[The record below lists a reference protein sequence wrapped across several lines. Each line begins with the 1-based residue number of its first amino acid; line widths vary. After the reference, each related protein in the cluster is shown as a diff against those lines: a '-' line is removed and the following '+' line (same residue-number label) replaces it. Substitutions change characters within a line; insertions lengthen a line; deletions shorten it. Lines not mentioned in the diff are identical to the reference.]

1 MKQKAIDNVQRDLR
15 YLRLLQRDFPTISSV
30 TTEII
35 NLEAIMHLP
44 KPTEHFL
51 ADLHGEHEA
60 FQHVMRTSSG
70 NIRRK
75 VEENYANILSEQEI
89 TDICSLIYY
98 PEEKLKIAKETL
110 KRPERNAYYRKM
122 LERLIPV
129 CRSVSHKYTRSKVRK
144 TLPKEYAYIIEE
156 LLHESV
162 GDPDKQAYFKVIVDT
177 IIDTHRSR
185 HFIQHLCHLIQKLS
199 IDSLHV
205 LGDIFDRGPS
215 AHLIFDTLATYNNMD
230 MVWGNHDILWMGAA
244 AGNPLCAACV
254 VRISLRYANVETLE
268 DGYGIIMRQLATFA
282 LHQYSNDSCDLYMPI
297 LTTDN
302 YISPDEQRVMAL
314 MHKAVSVI
322 QWKLECQY
330 YQRHPEWKLE
340 DRALLEKVNFKDYTI
355 EINGKTYPLK
365 DKNFPT
371 IDPNDPSRLT
381 AEEESLI
388 NALSN
393 SFKRSD
399 KLQKHMD
406 LLLQRGRMYNI
417 TNGNL
422 LFHAAVP
429 LNEDGSCKEVE
440 CLGKKVAGRKL
451 MDRIDWVLRLPFD
464 EINEPEEHR
473 FAIDYYW
480 YVWCGPDSPLFGK
493 SKMATFERYL
503 IDDKSTHEELKS
515 PYYLLRDNAEVCDRL
530 LDAFQVK
537 GKHRHIING
546 HVPVRAGKGEN
557 PIKADGRMMVID
569 GGFAKAYHSKTGIAG
584 YTLVYHSRGFDLV
597 QHAPFLGR
605 DEAVR
610 TGADIQSTTHLV
622 EMTGRREIVADTDKG
637 RAISTQIQ
645 DLKNL
650 LAAYRL
656 GLL

>member
-30 TTEII
+30 TSEII

-51 ADLHGEHEA
+51 ADLHGEYEA

-75 VEENYANILSEQEI
+75 VEENFAGKLSEQEI

-98 PEEKLKIAKETL
+98 PEEKLKIIKDTL

-185 HFIQHLCHLIQKLS
+185 HFIQQLCLLIQRLS
-199 IDSLHV
+199 IDRLHV

-215 AHLIFDTLATYNNMD
+215 AHLIFDTLDSYQSMD
-230 MVWGNHDILWMGAA
+230 MVWGNHDVLWMGAA
-244 AGNPLCAACV
+244 AGNPLCVACV
-254 VRISLRYANVETLE
+254 LRISLRYANIETLE
-268 DGYGIIMRQLATFA
+268 NGYGIIMRQLATFA
-282 LHQYSNDSCDLYMPI
+282 LHQYENDRCELYMPI
-297 LTTDN
+297 LTTDD
-302 YISPDEQRVMAL
+302 YVSSDEQRVMAL

-330 YQRHPEWKLE
+330 YNRHPEWNMQ
-340 DRALLEKVNFKDYTI
+340 DRALLEKVNFNDWTLELDGSHYL
-355 EINGKTYPLK
+355 LK
-365 DKNFPT
+365 DTNFPT
-371 IDPNDPSRLT
+371 VDPNDPTHLT
-381 AEEESLI
+381 PEEELLI
-388 NALSN
+388 NTLCY
-393 SFKRSD
+393 SFKHSD
-399 KLQKHMD
+399 KLQKHINI
-406 LLLQRGRMYNI
+406 LLQRGRMYNI

-429 LNEDGSCKEVE
+429 LNEDGTCKKVE
-440 CLGKKVAGRKL
+440 CLGKKVSGCEL
-451 MDRIDWVLRLPFD
+451 MERIDWVLRLPFD
-464 EINEPEEHR
+464 EVNELEEHDV
-473 FAIDYYW
+473 AIDYYW
-480 YVWCGPDSPLFGK
+480 YMWCGPDSPLFGK

-503 IDDKSTHEELKS
+503 IADKTTHEERNS
-515 PYYLLRDNAEVCDRL
+515 PYYSLRENAEVCDRL
-530 LDAFQVK
+530 LDTFKVK

-546 HVPVRAGKGEN
+546 HVPVRASKGEN

-637 RAISTQIQ
+637 REICTQIQ